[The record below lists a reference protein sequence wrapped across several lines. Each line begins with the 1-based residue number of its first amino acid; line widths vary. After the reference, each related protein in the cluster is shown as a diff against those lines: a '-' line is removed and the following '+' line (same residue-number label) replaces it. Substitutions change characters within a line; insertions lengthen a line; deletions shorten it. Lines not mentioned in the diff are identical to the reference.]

1 MDVTIWS
8 AAGLAGVGFYL
19 SAYGALQFGLIRG
32 SSVTYT
38 VMNMIAACF
47 VLVSLSEAFNLS
59 SALIQISWIVLSVI
73 GLARMAWLRSSQRFT
88 AEERGFLATHFASLP
103 PHLARRF
110 LNLGR
115 WQSVSAGTILTRQ
128 GAPVHELIYIADGS
142 AEVRAHGAV
151 MTELGPGALIGEM
164 TIMQGAQATAD
175 VEVSTKSFVFSLP
188 RAALIQELEADHDFA
203 LAVANALQIEAR
215 RKLDLSNQQNA
226 ERTLDT
232 VRGQSN

>member
-19 SAYGALQFGLIRG
+19 AAYGALQFGLIRG

-38 VMNMIAACF
+38 VLNLIAASL
-47 VLVSLSEAFNLS
+47 VLISLSEAFNLS
-59 SALIQISWIVLSVI
+59 SMLIQVSWIILSII
-73 GLARMAWLRSSQRFT
+73 GLARMAWIRSTQRFT
-88 AEERGFLATHFASLP
+88 AEERGFLAAHFASLP

-110 LNLGR
+110 LNLGH

-128 GAPVHELIYIADGS
+128 GAAVHELIYIADGS

-164 TIMQGAQATAD
+164 TIMQGGNATAD
-175 VEVSTKSFVFSLP
+175 VEIATKSYVFSLP
-188 RAALIQELEADHDFA
+188 RAALIQELEVDHDFA
-203 LAVANALQIEAR
+203 LSVAAALQIEAG
-215 RKLDLSNQQNA
+215 RKLDMANQKNA
-226 ERTLDT
+226 ERVLATER
-232 VRGQSN
+232 V